1 MANISSSCQRRDLP
15 SKGRTGILH
24 KFPIRLAGQ
33 RFDKE
38 PGPPLQVATVLER
51 PGPGCLVVPEALAL
65 HPPPPDAHGAGTGR
79 TCVPEPGGE
88 AGEAGRAACPCAL
101 TWPPF
106 ECVSG
111 PGSPTSSRGGWES
124 GHLAAAARNSG
135 RRARPS
141 GGPGWEGA
149 AAAQGPRGSDG
160 GGRSDGAENGAGR
173 GGVGREVLILIVS
186 V

>member
-1 MANISSSCQRRDLP
+1 MWLISPAAVRGGTFLQRDGQGSSTSSPLVLQASNLIRSPGLRCKLP
-15 SKGRTGILH
+15 LCWKG
-24 KFPIRLAGQ
+24 Q
-33 RFDKE
+33 
-38 PGPPLQVATVLER
+38 
-51 PGPGCLVVPEALAL
+51 GPGCLVVPEALAL

-79 TCVPEPGGE
+79 TCVPERGG
-88 AGEAGRAACPCAL
+88 GRGGGARSLSLRPHLASLWVRVRPRE
-101 TWPPF
+101 TD
-106 ECVSG
+106 VK
-111 PGSPTSSRGGWES
+111 SRGWER

-149 AAAQGPRGSDG
+149 AAARGPRGSDG

-173 GGVGREVLILIVS
+173 GGVWREVLILIVS